1 MLSPGAPVSCTRPRS
16 ARAPAVLVLRDEP
29 AESRRARRWAAD
41 QLLAAGLDE
50 LRDDLELVVGELVAN
65 AVVHAG
71 LPAEVVL
78 FVAAPRVRVEVRDH
92 SRLSP
97 LRGRHGAESM
107 TGRGLRLVESV
118 ARAWGVERRQRGK
131 AVWAEF
137 EHGSPGNG
145 PKPFEQD
152 IEAQLKTWA
161 PDDESSELAANAEER
176 FTVRLGDVPTELLLA
191 AKAHVDDLVLEFTLA
206 AAGART
212 GVTSEVPRHLAELLE
227 TVVNRFAEPRRLIK
241 RQALAAANAGED
253 HVALEMTLPASAAA
267 AGEEYLQALDGA
279 DAYCRAARLLTLETQ
294 PRHRVF
300 RRWYVEELVGQ
311 LRRAAAGR
319 PPVEP
324 QTFEERL
331 LVEIDAM
338 AEAERTAERSGRL
351 NALVVALA
359 GAVTPEQVA
368 AHALNEGVAA
378 MGASGGGLLLSTSRS
393 MLEVPGTV
401 GYDESVVAGLRAESP
416 DANLPAAHA
425 ARTKQPVW
433 LESRRERDEQFP
445 ALAGLEPRTIAMCA
459 LPLVVGERCLGSL
472 RFSFSRARL
481 FDDDER
487 AFALNLAA
495 QTAQALDRAL
505 LYHQQ
510 GETARKL
517 QRNLLPPDLPAVPG
531 VDLASHYHP
540 AEAVDI
546 GGDFYDLIGADS
558 EWTVLMGDVRGKGIE
573 AAALTAMARNTVRS
587 GALIGLDPG
596 ETLELLNAVFLRE
609 QLPESFCTAVCG
621 RLSLRDGHATL
632 TVACGGHPEPLIVR
646 TDGTVEPITSHGML
660 VGAFPGTSYETAT
673 TTLHPGDLVFLYTD
687 GITEARRDGQFFGHK
702 RLKRQLAAT
711 VGATAETVIR
721 QLHTAVETFQTHQR
735 ARHAR
740 RRIPRHALRNHND
753 GAASRRSGLPLH
765 RRDHRSAT

>member
-1 MLSPGAPVSCTRPRS
+1 MPHPVAKVSCAEPRP

-29 AESRRARRWAAD
+29 AEAGRARHWAAD

-50 LRDDLELVVGELVAN
+50 LRDDVELVVGELVAN
-65 AVVHAG
+65 ALRHAG

-78 FVAAPRVRVEVRDH
+78 CVAAPRVRVEVRDR

-97 LRGRHGAESM
+97 VRARHPAESM
-107 TGRGLRLVESV
+107 TGRGVRLVDAV
-118 ARAWGVERRQRGK
+118 ALTWGVDRREDGK

-137 EHGSPGNG
+137 EDGSPANG
-145 PKPFEQD
+145 PEPFEQE
-152 IEAQLKTWA
+152 IEARLETWA
-161 PDDESSELAANAEER
+161 PDDESSLLAAGAEER

-191 AKAHVDDLVLEFTLA
+191 AKSHVDDLVLEFTLA

-212 GVTSEVPRHLAELLE
+212 GVTADVPGHLADLLE
-227 TVVNRFAEPRRLIK
+227 SVVDRFAEPRELIK
-241 RQALAAANAGED
+241 RQALAAANAGKD
-253 HVALEMTLPASAAA
+253 HVALEMTLPAATAD
-267 AGEEYLQALDGA
+267 AGEEYLRALDEV

-311 LRRAAAGR
+311 LRRAAAGT
-319 PPVEP
+319 PPLEP
-324 QTFEERL
+324 QPFEQRL
-331 LVEIDAM
+331 LVQIDAL
-338 AEAERTAERSGRL
+338 AEAERTAERSARL

-378 MGASGGGLLLSTSRS
+378 MGASGGGLLLTTSRS
-393 MLEVPGTV
+393 TVEVPGTV
-401 GYDESVVAGLRAESP
+401 GYDESVVAGLRAETP
-416 DANLPAAHA
+416 DADLPAAHA
-425 ARTKQPVW
+425 ARTEQAVW

-445 ALAGLEPRTIAMCA
+445 ALAGLEPHTIAMCA
-459 LPLVVGERCLGSL
+459 VPLVVGERCLGAL

-505 LYHQQ
+505 LHHQQ
-510 GETARKL
+510 AETARKL

-531 VDLASHYHP
+531 VDLASHYDP

-546 GGDFYDLIGADS
+546 GGDFYDLVGADS
-558 EWTVLMGDVRGKGIE
+558 EWTVLMGDVRGKGVE
-573 AAALTAMARNTVRS
+573 AAALTAMARHTVRS
-587 GALIGLDPG
+587 GALIGLDPS
-596 ETLELLNAVFLRE
+596 ETLELLNVAFLRE

-621 RLSLRDGHATL
+621 RLSLRDGYATL
-632 TVACGGHPEPLIVR
+632 TVASGGHPEPLIVR
-646 TDGTVEPITSHGML
+646 TDGTLEPITCHGML

-673 TTLHPGDLVFLYTD
+673 TVLHPGDLVFFYTD
-687 GITEARRDGQFFGHK
+687 GITEARRDDEFFG
-702 RLKRQLAAT
+702 RQRIQQQLAAT

-721 QLHTAVETFQTHQR
+721 RLHTAVEAFQTRQR
-735 ARHAR
+735 DDIAMLT
-740 RRIPRHALRNHND
+740 LR
-753 GAASRRSGLPLH
+753 LL
-765 RRDHRSAT
+765 